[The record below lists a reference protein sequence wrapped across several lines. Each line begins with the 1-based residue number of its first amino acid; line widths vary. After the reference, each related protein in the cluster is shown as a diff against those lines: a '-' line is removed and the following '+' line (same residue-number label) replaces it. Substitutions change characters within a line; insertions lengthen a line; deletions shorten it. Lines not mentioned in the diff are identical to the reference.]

1 MAERDSLLKS
11 NQDLKTDNETLRR
24 RNDQLA
30 DDQSKQ
36 VDLVS
41 KKVDSMDTKQPDY
54 FQQWMQIQMAQ
65 QVQAQSSKK
74 DEKKEVVE
82 NKDENINLKNSVKSA
97 RRLAASAFV
106 LLILLFSYPVSPLF
120 CQSMFSFSIAIN

>member
-30 DDQSKQ
+30 DAQSKQ

-41 KKVDSMDTKQPDY
+41 KK
-54 FQQWMQIQMAQ
+54 
-65 QVQAQSSKK
+65 
-74 DEKKEVVE
+74 
-82 NKDENINLKNSVKSA
+82 
-97 RRLAASAFV
+97 
-106 LLILLFSYPVSPLF
+106 
-120 CQSMFSFSIAIN
+120 